1 MLLSKLACDERSCR
15 LLLECGLCETLC
27 GSMAALWNDV
37 MVQARGMQAMAN
49 LAGETRCHPISTQ
62 THTLTSRVGAGD
74 KTQGHSQHSST
85 PMLSS
90 VYTSLKKS

>member
-1 MLLSKLACDERSCR
+1 MCVVVCQAECCVLLSKLACDERSCR

-49 LAGETRCHPISTQ
+49 LAGETICQP
-62 THTLTSRVGAGD
+62 THQPPTTSHGRAED
-74 KTQGHSQHSST
+74 RN
-85 PMLSS
+85 
-90 VYTSLKKS
+90 